1 MELPVNFLLSYI
13 GIYLLSLK
21 RTRIIGI
28 TLTQNVKLNDFVIFV
43 PKSSINYVPVINSDY
58 KSNTKGTSTL
68 ILRIFVNFRFI
79 TDHVG

>member
-21 RTRIIGI
+21 RTRMLGI
-28 TLTQNVKLNDFVIFV
+28 TPTQNVKLNDFVIFV
-43 PKSSINYVPVINSDY
+43 PKSSINYVPVTDSDY
-58 KSNTKGTSTL
+58 KSNTKGTRTL
-68 ILRIFVNFRFI
+68 ILRIFVNFWFI